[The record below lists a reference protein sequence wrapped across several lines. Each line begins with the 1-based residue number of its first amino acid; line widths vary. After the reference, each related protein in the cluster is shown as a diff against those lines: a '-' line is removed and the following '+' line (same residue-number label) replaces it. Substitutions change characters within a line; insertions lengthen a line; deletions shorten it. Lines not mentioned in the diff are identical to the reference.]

1 MIALEAKY
9 HTKCLLALYN
19 SARKVQV
26 AQQQTSNNEEEISG
40 IVFAELMMYIE
51 EVCLEASVSPVFKL
65 TDITQLYTS
74 RMHQLGVNDTRMH
87 KT

>member
-26 AQQQTSNNEEEISG
+26 AQQQTRNKEEGVSG
-40 IVFAELMMYIE
+40 IVFAELVMYIE
-51 EVCLEASVSPVFKL
+51 EVCLETGVSPVFKL
-65 TDITQLYTS
+65 TDIVQLYTS
-74 RMHQLGVNDTRMH
+74 RMHQLRVM
-87 KT
+87 